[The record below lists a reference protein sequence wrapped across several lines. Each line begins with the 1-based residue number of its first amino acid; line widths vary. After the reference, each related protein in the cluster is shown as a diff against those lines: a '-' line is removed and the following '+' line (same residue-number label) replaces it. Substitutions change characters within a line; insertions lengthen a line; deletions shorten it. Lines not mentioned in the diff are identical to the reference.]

1 MTSNKAK
8 MDYMNKY
15 CDVCNLKFNQKS
27 HYDAHCKSI
36 KHNERKYR
44 KELQKQLK
52 DKNDTCI
59 NFLDEIN
66 RLTDLS
72 MKYKHNWDVA
82 EKQIQLQ
89 QSLIEK
95 QEKQIAMCSAH
106 IETLT
111 NIHLQ

>member
-1 MTSNKAK
+1 

-15 CDVCNLKFNQKS
+15 CDICEIKFNQKS

-59 NFLDEIN
+59 NFLEEIN
-66 RLTDLS
+66 RLRDLS
-72 MKYKHNWDVA
+72 LKYKHNWEVA
-82 EKQIQLQ
+82 ERQIELQ
-89 QSLIEK
+89 QKLIK
-95 QEKQIAMCSAH
+95 SQEEHIARSSAY
-106 IETLT
+106 IEELT
-111 NIHLQ
+111 KLGLQ